1 VVEDEELATRLR
13 HFVAIGSRVGDRR
26 MREKGVSL
34 AQSRLMEVIHDTP
47 RARWSDI
54 AAVLG
59 YSPRTITD
67 ALDGLERDGLITRAP
82 DPTDRRARILTMTDE
97 GTQNL
102 AAAQAARDQVRA
114 HMFGVLSD
122 VEREHLRDM
131 VHRMSVAITEI
142 DTVEPSDMPN

>member
-1 VVEDEELATRLR
+1 
-13 HFVAIGSRVGDRR
+13 
-26 MREKGVSL
+26 
-34 AQSRLMEVIHDTP
+34 MEVIHHTP

-82 DPTDRRARILTMTDE
+82 DPTDRRARILTMTDK

-102 AAAQAARDQVRA
+102 VAAQAARDQVRA

-122 VEREHLRDM
+122 VEREHFRDM
-131 VHRMSVAITEI
+131 VHRMCVAITEI
-142 DTVEPSDMPN
+142 DTGEPLDMPK